1 MFETR
6 ISRLITQR
14 WFGCCWMWLWC
25 SLSYPAL
32 ATPTAD
38 TDLLIQ
44 QLKTHLKQAQTE
56 MNSAPLYA
64 ARHLLQPWSTATQL
78 PAELQ
83 LLRGLVRQKLADYS
97 AARRDFQQVLES
109 QSRPLQAQAQVS
121 LALLSRIAGD
131 YAAARPHCLTVQR
144 LGYKSLATL
153 CLGSLLGREGRAQ
166 AAYQLLDQAIFDA
179 QGDGPA
185 AYQGIALELAML
197 SQRLGHTE
205 LARHHF
211 ARAFSTKRQD
221 LTVLARY
228 ADFLL
233 EQQEAAAVLEQLPAD
248 SAEPRFLLR
257 RALACQA
264 LAQADC
270 VAALRPRL
278 VAAYQHALAQGDHSL
293 LDEEARFLLQ
303 IQQQAAPA
311 LRQLESVWA
320 QRKEPEVARWYLE
333 AALAVGDAERAR
345 PVLAW
350 MQQQGWEDLK
360 LHALAARLTAL
371 PPAQ

>member
-1 MFETR
+1 MREIR
-6 ISRLITQR
+6 SYLITQR
-14 WFGCCWMWLWC
+14 WLWC
-25 SLSYPAL
+25 GLSYAALIAAAPAS
-32 ATPTAD
+32 TAD
-38 TDLLIQ
+38 TDSLIQ
-44 QLKTHLKQAQTE
+44 QLKTHLNQAQTE

-64 ARHLLQPWSTATQL
+64 ARQLLPPDSTATQL

-83 LLRGLVRQKLADYS
+83 LLRGLIGQKLADYP
-97 AARRDFQQVLES
+97 AARRDFEQVLAS
-109 QSRPLQAQAQVS
+109 PARPTQAQAHVG

-131 YAAARPHCLTVQR
+131 YAAVRPHCLTVQR
-144 LGYKSLATL
+144 LGYKSLAKL
-153 CLGSLLGREGRAQ
+153 CLGSLLGREGQAQ

-197 SQRLGHTE
+197 SQRLGHIE
-205 LARHHF
+205 LARHNF

-248 SAEPRFLLR
+248 NPEPRFLLR

-264 LAQADC
+264 LAQAEC
-270 VAALRPRL
+270 VNALRPRL
-278 VAAYQHALAQGDHSL
+278 VAAYQHALAQGDRSL

-311 LRQLESVWA
+311 LRQLESLWT

-333 AALAVGDAERAR
+333 AALAVGEPERAR

-360 LHALAARLTAL
+360 LHALAARLAAL
-371 PPAQ
+371 PAAH